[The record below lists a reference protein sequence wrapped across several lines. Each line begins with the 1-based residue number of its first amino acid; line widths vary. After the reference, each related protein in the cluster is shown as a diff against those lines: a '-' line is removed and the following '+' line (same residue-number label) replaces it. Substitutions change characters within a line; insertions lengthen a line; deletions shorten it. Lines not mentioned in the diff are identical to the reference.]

1 MKFYVIE
8 GGLGA
13 AAGKNNEDG
22 DAFLPSMHDVKTEA
36 ARRIKD
42 SGYEEWRVR
51 EFVTGAPIP
60 SALKYLR
67 MQIEFAAEAIS
78 RLSPIPHDFR
88 ADAYWPTK

>member
-8 GGLGA
+8 GGLSEA
-13 AAGKNNEDG
+13 ASKNDANG
-22 DAFLPSMHDVKTEA
+22 DALSPSMHDVKTEA

-67 MQIEFAAEAIS
+67 MQIEFAAEALT

>member
-8 GGLGA
+8 GGLGE
-13 AAGKNNEDG
+13 AAGKNRADNDT
-22 DAFLPSMHDVKTEA
+22 LRPSMHDVKTEA

-51 EFVTGAPIP
+51 EFVTGAPMP
-60 SALKYLR
+60 SALKYLC
-67 MQIEFAAEAIS
+67 MQIEFAAEALS

-88 ADAYWPTK
+88 ADTYWPTT

>member
-1 MKFYVIE
+1 MKFYIVE
-8 GGLGA
+8 GGLDRASSKSGPD
-13 AAGKNNEDG
+13 ED
-22 DAFLPSMHDVKTEA
+22 ASRPSMHDVKTEA

-60 SALKYLR
+60 SGLKYLR
-67 MQIEFAAEAIS
+67 MQIEFAAVALS
-78 RLSPIPHDFR
+78 RLSPIPDDFR